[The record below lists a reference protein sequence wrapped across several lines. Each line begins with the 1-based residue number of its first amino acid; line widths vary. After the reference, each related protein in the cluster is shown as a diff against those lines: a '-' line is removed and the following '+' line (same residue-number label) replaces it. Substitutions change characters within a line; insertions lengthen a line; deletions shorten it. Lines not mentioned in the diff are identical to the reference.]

1 MSLIDAARGWEWPRL
16 PFGAIGAFV
25 AGTLMLAGAVHIGA
39 ILLVPGFS
47 VADGWSRLAT
57 IAGRDRFVEI
67 PVADTKSG
75 AVVGFDPLFVN
86 GGCHMDLAE
95 FPFGIAVEARDRF
108 WSLALYDPRGT
119 ILFSLNDRTAIE
131 GRLDMIIVS
140 PAQNAQLARTPTEQI
155 DQTIVVESPSRELI
169 GLLRLFAP
177 TDAARE
183 EARRIM
189 NAAECLPAPSVLPAP

>member
-1 MSLIDAARGWEWPRL
+1 MSVLDVARGWDLPRL
-16 PFGAIGAFV
+16 PLGALAAFV
-25 AGTLMLAGAVHIGA
+25 AGVLMLAGAIHIGA

-47 VADGWSRLAT
+47 VADGWSRLAS

-75 AVVGFDPLFVN
+75 AVIGLDPLFVN
-86 GGCHMDLAE
+86 GGCLIALAE

-140 PAQNAQLARTPTEQI
+140 PAQNALLTRAPTEEI
-155 DQTIVVESPSRELI
+155 DQTIVVESPSQELI

-189 NAAECLPAPSVLPAP
+189 NAAECLPAPSVLPAS